1 MGRLDDKVAIITGGA
16 NGMGAATCRLFARE
30 GCKVAI
36 ADRLEAEGRQME
48 SEIRSAGGDALYI
61 RIDVTSEVEWHR
73 IVEQGGGPL
82 R

>member
-36 ADRLEAEGRQME
+36 ADCDDVSEPSRL
-48 SEIRSAGGDALYI
+48 
-61 RIDVTSEVEWHR
+61 
-73 IVEQGGGPL
+73 GPDP
-82 R
+82 RADWP